1 MTDFFEGRILLLSR
15 EGELLQETLP
25 GIFTEPTS
33 VRLARP
39 PMFAPTDLLV
49 TDKGIIGDNNLPIDY
64 LVLFRRIN

>member
-1 MTDFFEGRILLLSR
+1 
-15 EGELLQETLP
+15 LP

-49 TDKGIIGDNNLPIDY
+49 TDKGIIGDNNLPIDF
-64 LVLFRRIN
+64 LVLFRRAN